1 MSSVTCAWAG
11 GTFSRASINPSA
23 TARAGKNRMIVSI
36 LSPIQSRIAFL
47 RALDFLVMFTGDPLR
62 HQPLSLASKRLV
74 FSRPL
79 FYICLPSCGG
89 KEDAIDGRPISQL
102 FRAVSA
108 DFRGRG
114 AVLRHHRD
122 PRHSGEDRG
131 VTPSSPPGRNPRRRM
146 GEPVH
151 TARAVAV
158 SLDLGDGLP
167 PRTRLGDVASVRGGW
182 RGSSG

>member
-1 MSSVTCAWAG
+1 MFWGFVILWAWNWSHVTFEMSSVTCACAAG
-11 GTFSRASINPSA
+11 TRSKASVNPSA

-47 RALDFLVMFTGDPLR
+47 RALDFLAMFTGDPLR

-79 FYICLPSCGG
+79 FYLCLTLCWEGG
-89 KEDAIDGRPISQL
+89 CDHGRPVSQL
-102 FRAVSA
+102 FCAVSA

-114 AVLRHHRD
+114 PVLRHHRD
-122 PRHSGEDRG
+122 PRHPGEDRG
-131 VTPSSPPGRNPRRRM
+131 VTPSSPPGRDPRGRL

-151 TARAVAV
+151 AACAMAASV
-158 SLDLGDGLP
+158 DLGNDVP
-167 PRTRLGDVASVRGGW
+167 P
-182 RGSSG
+182 